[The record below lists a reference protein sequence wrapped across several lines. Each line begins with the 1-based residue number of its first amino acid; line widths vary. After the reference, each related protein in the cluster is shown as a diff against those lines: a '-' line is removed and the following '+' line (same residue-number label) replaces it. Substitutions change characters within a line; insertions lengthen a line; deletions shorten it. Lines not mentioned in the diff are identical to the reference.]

1 MQSLLLR
8 QLRMRGVV
16 LPEGSWG
23 LAWGLGSYWA
33 SFRGLFWVS
42 VTRVDLWIGQD
53 GAY

>member
-23 LAWGLGSYWA
+23 LAWGLGSFWA
-33 SFRGLFWVS
+33 SCRGLFWGS
-42 VTRVDLWIGQD
+42 VTRVDLWIAQD
-53 GAY
+53 GAF